1 VFSLEFCNFAHINVF
16 YAQNRN
22 KQMATKQTHAF
33 QTEVSQLLHLMIH
46 SLYSNK
52 EIFLREL
59 VSNASDAVDKLKFES
74 LSNDALVE
82 GKEELQIHVQ
92 VNKDAGTITISDNG
106 IGMTQDEVMEN
117 IGTIAN
123 SGTKKFLQSLD
134 EKQAEDSNL
143 IGQFGVGFYSAFI
156 VADEVTLTTRKAGDD
171 KTDGTVWS
179 SAGKGE
185 YSLETT
191 TVEDFGTSVTL
202 HIKDDEKEFL
212 DDYRLRN
219 IISKYSDHITV
230 PILMVKASEEASDEI
245 EYETVNKANAFWTQD
260 KKDLKQEDYDEFYKS
275 LTYDFEAPLTQ
286 LHNRVEGNLD
296 YTSLLFIPSKA
307 PFDMWEPKRK
317 GGIKLYA
324 KRVFIMED
332 NENLMPMYLRFIKG
346 VIDTADLSLNVSREI
361 LQGNKVVDTIRK
373 ASVSRILKELEKM
386 AKNKPE
392 KYATFWKE
400 FGMVMKE
407 GVVEDFSN
415 KDKIA
420 GLLRF
425 ATTQS
430 EGEDQSVSLADY
442 IERMGKDQKDIYYVT
457 AETYAAAKGS
467 PHLEIFKQKD
477 IEVLLLSDRVDEW
490 MVNNFTEFEGKNLK
504 SIAKGDLENL
514 DSVEEKKEK
523 EKAAKGFKKTLTA
536 MQKILDNQVK
546 EVKIS
551 NRLSES
557 PSCLVADENEM
568 GGNMERIMASLG
580 QDVPETKPILEI
592 NPAHPLVK
600 KLKTKVDEDLV
611 NVLFDQAV
619 LSEGGQLKDPAEFVK
634 RMNKLIN

>member
-1 VFSLEFCNFAHINVF
+1 
-16 YAQNRN
+16 
-22 KQMATKQTHAF
+22 MTTKQTHSF

-59 VSNASDAVDKLKFES
+59 ISNASDAVDKLKFES
-74 LSNDALVE
+74 LSNDKLVE
-82 GKEELQIHVQ
+82 GKEELQVHIDVD
-92 VNKDAGTITISDNG
+92 KEAGTITITDNG
-106 IGMTQDEVMEN
+106 IGMNETEVMEN

-123 SGTKKFLQSLD
+123 SGTKKFLQNLD
-134 EKQAEDSNL
+134 KKQAEDSNL
-143 IGQFGVGFYSAFI
+143 IGQFGVGFYASFI
-156 VADEVTLTTRKAGDD
+156 VADEVVLTTRRAGDD
-171 KTDGTVWS
+171 KENGTIWTS
-179 SAGKGE
+179 KGEGE
-185 YSLETT
+185 YSLETA
-191 TVEDFGTSVTL
+191 TVKDFGTKITL
-202 HIKDDEKEFL
+202 HIKDEEKEFL
-212 DDYRLRN
+212 DDYRLRG

-230 PILMVKASEEASDEI
+230 PIMMIKPAEEDSDDAI
-245 EYETVNKANAFWTQD
+245 EYEMINKANAFWMQD
-260 KKDLKQEDYDEFYKS
+260 KKELKQEDYDEFYKS
-275 LTYDFEAPLTQ
+275 LTYDFAAPLAQ
-286 LHNRVEGNLD
+286 LHNRVEGKLD

-332 NENLMPMYLRFIKG
+332 NEELMPMYLRFIKG

-361 LQGNKVVDTIRK
+361 LQGNQVVDTIRK

-392 KYATFWKE
+392 KYADFWKE

-407 GVVEDFSN
+407 GVVEDPAN

-420 GLLRF
+420 SLLRF
-425 ATTQS
+425 STTQS
-430 EGEDQSVSLADY
+430 DNEDQSVSLADY
-442 IERMGKDQKDIYYVT
+442 IGRMNDEQKDIYYVT

-467 PHLEIFKQKD
+467 PHLEIFKQKG

-504 SIAKGDLENL
+504 SIDKGDLEDL
-514 DSVEEKKEK
+514 DSKEEKKAK
-523 EKAAKGFKKTLTA
+523 EKTAKGFKKTLEE
-536 MQKILDNQVK
+536 MQKILENQVK

-592 NPAHPLVK
+592 NPTHPLVE
-600 KLKTKVDEDLV
+600 KLKTKVDENLV

>member
-1 VFSLEFCNFAHINVF
+1 MTAKSA
-16 YAQNRN
+16 
-22 KQMATKQTHAF
+22 KTKSTKKTHAF

-59 VSNASDAVDKLKFES
+59 ISNASDAIDKLKFES
-74 LSNDALVE
+74 LSNDKLVE
-82 GKEELQIHVQ
+82 GKEDLQIHVSAD
-92 VNKDAGTITISDNG
+92 KDAGTVTISDNG

-123 SGTKKFLQSLD
+123 SGTQKFLKNLD
-134 EKQAEDSNL
+134 EKQAQDSNL

-156 VADEVTLTTRKAGDD
+156 VADEVTLSTRKAGDA
-171 KTDGTVWS
+171 KTKGTVWS
-179 SAGKGE
+179 SKGKGE

-191 TVEDFGTSVTL
+191 KVEDFGTTITL
-202 HIKDDEKEFL
+202 HIKKEEKEFL
-212 DDYRLRN
+212 DDYRLRS
-219 IISKYSDHITV
+219 IISKYSDHITI
-230 PILMVKASEEASDEI
+230 PIMMIKPSEDDKEI
-245 EYETVNKANAFWTQD
+245 EYESVNKANAFWTQD
-260 KKDLKQEDYDEFYKS
+260 KKSLKQEDYDEFYKS
-275 LTYDFEAPLTQ
+275 LTYDFEGPLTQ
-286 LHNRVEGNLD
+286 LHNKVEGKLD
-296 YTSLLFIPSKA
+296 YTSLLFIPKKA

-332 NENLMPMYLRFIKG
+332 NEELMPLYLRFIKG

-361 LQGNKVVDTIRK
+361 LQSNKVVDAIRK
-373 ASVSRILKELEKM
+373 ASVSRVLKELEKM

-392 KYATFWKE
+392 KYAEFWKE

-407 GVVEDFSN
+407 GVVEDSSN

-420 GLLRF
+420 SLLRF
-425 ATTQS
+425 TTTKS
-430 EGEDQSVSLADY
+430 DGENQTVSLADY

-490 MVNNFTEFEGKNLK
+490 MVNNFNEFEGKNLK
-504 SIAKGDLENL
+504 SIAKGDLEGL
-514 DSVEEKKEK
+514 DSKAEKKEK
-523 EKAAKGFKKTLTA
+523 EKAAKGFKKTLKE
-536 MQKILDNQVK
+536 MQKILDSQVK
-546 EVKIS
+546 EVKVS
-551 NRLSES
+551 SRLSES

-592 NPAHPLVK
+592 NPTHPLVK
-600 KLKTKVDEDLV
+600 KLKTKVDEDV
-611 NVLFDQAV
+611 VKVLFDQAV

-634 RMNKLIN
+634 RMNKLIK

>member
-1 VFSLEFCNFAHINVF
+1 
-16 YAQNRN
+16 
-22 KQMATKQTHAF
+22 MTTKQTHSF

-82 GKEELQIHVQ
+82 GKEVLQVHIDVD
-92 VNKDAGTITISDNG
+92 KDAGTITITDNG
-106 IGMTQDEVMEN
+106 IGMTETEVMEN

-123 SGTKKFLQSLD
+123 SGTKKFLESLD

-143 IGQFGVGFYSAFI
+143 IGQFGVGFYAAFI
-156 VADEVTLTTRKAGDD
+156 VADEVVLTTRKAGDD
-171 KTDGTVWS
+171 KSNGTIWTS
-179 SAGKGE
+179 KGEGE
-185 YSLETT
+185 YSLETAA
-191 TVEDFGTSVTL
+191 VEDFGTKITL
-202 HIKDDEKEFL
+202 HIKKEEKEFL
-212 DDYRLRN
+212 DDYRLRG

-230 PILMVKASEEASDEI
+230 PIMMIKPAEEDSDAI
-245 EYETVNKANAFWTQD
+245 EYEMVNKANAFWTQD
-260 KKDLKQEDYDEFYKS
+260 KRSLKQEDYDEFYKS
-275 LTYDFEAPLTQ
+275 LTYDFAAPLAQ
-286 LHNRVEGNLD
+286 LHNRVEGKLD

-332 NENLMPMYLRFIKG
+332 NEELMPMYLRFIKG

-392 KYATFWKE
+392 KYADFWKE

-407 GVVEDFSN
+407 GVVEDPAN

-420 GLLRF
+420 SLLRF
-425 ATTQS
+425 ATTKTDS
-430 EGEDQSVSLADY
+430 EDQTVSLADY
-442 IERMGKDQKDIYYVT
+442 IERMDAEQKDIYYVT
-457 AETYAAAKGS
+457 AETFGAAKGS
-467 PHLEIFKQKD
+467 PHLEIFKEKN

-490 MVNNFTEFEGKNLK
+490 MVSNFTEFEGKTLK
-504 SIAKGDLENL
+504 SIAKGDLQDL
-514 DSVEEKKEK
+514 DSKEEKKEK
-523 EKAAKGFKKTLTA
+523 EKTAKGFKKTLEE
-536 MQKILDNQVK
+536 MQKILENKVK

-592 NPAHPLVK
+592 NPTHPLVK
-600 KLKTKVDEDLV
+600 KLKTKVDENLV
-611 NVLFDQAV
+611 NILFDQAV

-634 RMNKLIN
+634 RMNKLIK

>member
-1 VFSLEFCNFAHINVF
+1 MTAKSA
-16 YAQNRN
+16 
-22 KQMATKQTHAF
+22 KTKSTKKTHAF

-59 VSNASDAVDKLKFES
+59 ISNASDAIDKLKFES
-74 LSNDALVE
+74 LSNDKLVE
-82 GKEELQIHVQ
+82 GKEDLQIHVSAD
-92 VNKDAGTITISDNG
+92 KDAGTVTISDNG

-123 SGTKKFLQSLD
+123 SGTQKFLKNLD
-134 EKQAEDSNL
+134 EKQAQDSNL

-156 VADEVTLTTRKAGDD
+156 VADEVTLSTRKAGDA
-171 KTDGTVWS
+171 KTKGTVWS
-179 SAGKGE
+179 SKGKGE

-191 TVEDFGTSVTL
+191 KVEDFGTTITL
-202 HIKDDEKEFL
+202 HIKKEEKEFL
-212 DDYRLRN
+212 DDYRLRS
-219 IISKYSDHITV
+219 IISKYSDHITI
-230 PILMVKASEEASDEI
+230 PIMMIKPSEDDKEI
-245 EYETVNKANAFWTQD
+245 EYESVNKANAFWTQD
-260 KKDLKQEDYDEFYKS
+260 KKSLKQEDYDEFYKS
-275 LTYDFEAPLTQ
+275 LTYDFEGPLTQ
-286 LHNRVEGNLD
+286 LHNKVEGKLD
-296 YTSLLFIPSKA
+296 YTSLLFIPKKA

-332 NENLMPMYLRFIKG
+332 NEELMPLYLRFIKG

-361 LQGNKVVDTIRK
+361 LQSNKVVDAIRK
-373 ASVSRILKELEKM
+373 ASVSRVLKELEKM

-392 KYATFWKE
+392 KYAEFWKE

-407 GVVEDFSN
+407 GVVEDATN

-420 GLLRF
+420 SLLRF
-425 ATTQS
+425 ATTKS
-430 EGEDQSVSLADY
+430 NGEDQNVSLAEY
-442 IERMGKDQKDIYYVT
+442 IERMGDDQKDIYYVT
-457 AETYAAAKGS
+457 AETFAAAKGS

-504 SIAKGDLENL
+504 SIAKGDLQDL
-514 DSVEEKKEK
+514 DSKEEKKEK
-523 EKAAKGFKKTLTA
+523 EKTAKGFKKTLEE
-536 MQKILDNQVK
+536 MQKILENQVK

-592 NPAHPLVK
+592 NPTHPLVE
-600 KLKTKVDEDLV
+600 KLKTKVDENLV

>member
-1 VFSLEFCNFAHINVF
+1 
-16 YAQNRN
+16 
-22 KQMATKQTHAF
+22 MATKQTHAF

-82 GKEELQIHVQ
+82 GKEELAIHVS
-92 VNKDAGTITISDNG
+92 VDKDAGTITISDNG

-123 SGTKKFLQSLD
+123 SGTKKFLQGLD

-156 VADEVTLTTRKAGDD
+156 VANEVTLTTRRAGED
-171 KTDGTVWS
+171 KTNGTVWS
-179 SAGKGE
+179 SEGKGD

-191 TVEDFGTSVTL
+191 TVEDFGTSITL
-202 HIKDDEKEFL
+202 HIKDEEKEFL
-212 DDYRLRN
+212 DDYRLRG

-230 PILMVKASEEASDEI
+230 PIMMIKASEEESDTI

-260 KKDLKQEDYDEFYKS
+260 KKELKQEDYDEFYKS
-275 LTYDFEAPLTQ
+275 LTYDFEAPLAQ
-286 LHNRVEGNLD
+286 MHNRVEGKLD

-332 NENLMPMYLRFIKG
+332 NEELMPMYLRFIKG

-392 KYATFWKE
+392 KYASFWKE

-407 GVVEDFSN
+407 GVVEDHSN

-420 GLLRF
+420 SLLRF
-425 ATTQS
+425 STTNS
-430 EGEDQSVSLADY
+430 DGEDQTVSLADY

-490 MVNNFTEFEGKNLK
+490 MVNNFNEFEGKNLK

-523 EKAAKGFKKTLTA
+523 EKAAKGFKKVIKE
-536 MQKILDNQVK
+536 MQKLLDSQVK

-592 NPAHPLVK
+592 NPTHPLVK
-600 KLKTKVDEDLV
+600 KLKTKVDEDV
-611 NVLFDQAV
+611 VKVLFDQAV
-619 LSEGGQLKDPAEFVK
+619 LAEGGQLKDPAEFVK

>member
-1 VFSLEFCNFAHINVF
+1 MTAKSA
-16 YAQNRN
+16 
-22 KQMATKQTHAF
+22 KTKSTKKTHAF

-59 VSNASDAVDKLKFES
+59 ISNASDAIDKLKFEA
-74 LSNDALVE
+74 LSNDKLSE
-82 GKEELQIHVQ
+82 GKEELQIHVSAD
-92 VNKDAGTITISDNG
+92 KDAGTVTISDNG

-123 SGTKKFLQSLD
+123 SGTQKFLKNLD
-134 EKQAEDSNL
+134 KKQAQDSNL

-156 VADEVTLTTRKAGDD
+156 VADEVTLTTRKAGDA
-171 KTDGTVWS
+171 KTKGTVWS
-179 SAGKGE
+179 SKGKGE

-191 TVEDFGTSVTL
+191 KVDDFGTSITL
-202 HIKDDEKEFL
+202 HIKKEEKEFL
-212 DDYRLRN
+212 DDYRLRS

-230 PILMVKASEEASDEI
+230 PIMMIKPSEDEKSKEI
-245 EYETVNKANAFWTQD
+245 EYESVNKANAFWTQD
-260 KKDLKQEDYDEFYKS
+260 KKELKQEDYDEFYKS
-275 LTYDFEAPLTQ
+275 LTYDFEGPLAQ
-286 LHNRVEGNLD
+286 LHNKVEGKLD
-296 YTSLLFIPSKA
+296 YTSLLFIPKKA

-332 NENLMPMYLRFIKG
+332 NEELMPLYLRFIKG

-361 LQGNKVVDTIRK
+361 LQSNKIVDALRK
-373 ASVSRILKELEKM
+373 ASVSRVLKELEKM

-392 KYATFWKE
+392 KYADFWKE

-407 GVVEDFSN
+407 GVVEDAAN

-420 GLLRF
+420 SLLRF
-425 ATTQS
+425 STTKS
-430 EGEDQSVSLADY
+430 DGEDQSVSLADY
-442 IERMGKDQKDIYYVT
+442 IERMDKDQKDIYYVT

-490 MVNNFTEFEGKNLK
+490 MVNNFNEFEGKNLK

-514 DSVEEKKEK
+514 DSKEEKKEK
-523 EKAAKGFKKTLTA
+523 AKAAKGFKKVIKEI
-536 MQKILDNQVK
+536 QKILDAQVK
-546 EVKIS
+546 EVKVS
-551 NRLSES
+551 SRLSES

-592 NPAHPLVK
+592 NPTHPLVE
-600 KLKTKVDEDLV
+600 KLKTKVDEDIV
-611 NVLFDQAV
+611 RVLFDQAV
-619 LSEGGQLKDPAEFVK
+619 LAEGGQLKEPAEFVK